1 MLVLFLRVFLR
12 SYINMK
18 YDCILLEICIK
29 RLKYNIYIFF
39 VGYLLKKGEVIYI
52 YFNEFLLEY

>member
-1 MLVLFLRVFLR
+1 
-12 SYINMK
+12 MK
-18 YDCILLEICIK
+18 YYCILLEICIK